1 LDDKKE
7 GFEKREEIVA
17 FIKYL
22 LEEYEG
28 NFMRQIRDYV
38 ERRFVKSKEETK
50 KDRLDHKF

>member
-1 LDDKKE
+1 MDDKKE

-17 FIKYL
+17 FIRYL